1 MDRLPDLIIR
11 IARILNAHSDRDCA
25 PAVPVKNGCDDQGL
39 DLATSSI
46 SCTRMLTTSVAE
58 R

>member
-11 IARILNAHSDRDCA
+11 IARILDAHSDRDCA
-25 PAVPVKNGCDDQGL
+25 PAVPVNKGCCDQDL

-46 SCTRMLTTSVAE
+46 SCTGVLTT
-58 R
+58 